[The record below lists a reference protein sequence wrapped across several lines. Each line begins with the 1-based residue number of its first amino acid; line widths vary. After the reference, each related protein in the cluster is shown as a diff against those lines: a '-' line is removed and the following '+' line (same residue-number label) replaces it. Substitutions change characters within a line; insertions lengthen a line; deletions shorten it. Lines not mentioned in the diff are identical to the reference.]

1 MVPLRELDAKS
12 ILSEDI
18 FEEVF
23 DQEDEIYKA
32 RLLLSLQDR
41 AAELG
46 VKKKFEELVKA
57 YKRVERE
64 MKRQGQKPKR
74 GNLGSM
80 ENWTNFDGPYERL
93 YCGSWIAT
101 ENGIYTQNTGT
112 AEVLACRHPIQ
123 PIERMKNL
131 ETGDEQMKLAYKRKG
146 KWFEVIVPK
155 DILSSANK
163 ITSLYKRGIS
173 VTSENAKY
181 LVRYLQDVEDLNDDH
196 INIQYSTSKLGWTR
210 GCFVPY
216 DDDVMFDGDSRFGQ
230 VYESICQRGNRTAW
244 YGHVKELRKHGR
256 IETKFMLAASFA
268 SVLVEVVGGLPFF
281 VDLWGETE
289 GGKSVSLMLAC
300 SVWANPEE
308 NAYIKD
314 YKGTEVGLEAVC
326 DLLNHLP
333 LMLDDTSKKNR
344 RIEENFEGLVY
355 DLCSGKGKTR
365 SNRDLGIS
373 QEKHWKNAILTNG
386 ERPLSSYV
394 AQGGA
399 INRILELEC
408 GQKVYDDPQK
418 TLQIL
423 KHNYGFAGR
432 EFVDV
437 VKNLGSEKI
446 CRMQQEIQR
455 EIYTDEKMQ
464 KQSIALSIVLVADRI
479 ATDYLFLDGQYIGIE
494 EAMQVLIDRNEL
506 SDNERC
512 YQYILGEVAINSAK
526 FDALSPT
533 SEKWGCMEKGY
544 VVIYNNVFDS
554 ICKRGGFSKK
564 AFLSWAERK
573 GLLQT
578 QGSNPTKVKK
588 VNGSAV
594 RCVFLRLDD
603 GLEFDRDGFQRL
615 GNADDE
621 EVPFK

>member
-1 MVPLRELDAKS
+1 MVPLRKLDAKS
-12 ILSEDI
+12 ILAEEI

-32 RLLLSLQDR
+32 RLLLSLEDR

-64 MKRQGQKPKR
+64 TKHKKQKQGTV
-74 GNLGSM
+74 GTL
-80 ENWTNFDGPYERL
+80 ENWTNFDGPYERM
-93 YCGSWIAT
+93 YCGSWIASD
-101 ENGIYTQNTGT
+101 NGIYSQNMGT
-112 AEVLACRHPIQ
+112 ADMLACRHPIL
-123 PIERMKNL
+123 PIERLKNL
-131 ETGDEQMKLAYKRKG
+131 ETGDEQMRLAYKRKG

-155 DILSSANK
+155 DVLSSANK
-163 ITSLYKRGIS
+163 ITALYKRGIS
-173 VTSENAKY
+173 VTSGNANL
-181 LVRYLQDVEDLNDDH
+181 LVRYLQDIEDLNDDH
-196 INIQYSTSKLGWTR
+196 INIQYSTSKLGWIK
-210 GCFVPY
+210 GGFVPY
-216 DDDVMFDGDSRFGQ
+216 DDEAVFDGDSRFRQ
-230 VYESICQRGNRTAW
+230 IYESVCQRGNRAAW
-244 YGHVKELRKHGR
+244 YEHVKKLRKRGR

-268 SVLVEVVGGLPFF
+268 SVLVEIVGGLPFF

-333 LMLDDTSKKNR
+333 MMLDDTSKKNR

-355 DLCSGKGKTR
+355 DMCSGKGKTR
-365 SNRDLGIS
+365 SNKELGIS
-373 QEKHWKNAILTNG
+373 QEKHWKNIILTNG

-394 AQGGA
+394 TQGGA

-408 GQKVYDDPQK
+408 GEKIYTDPQE
-418 TLQIL
+418 TLGIL
-423 KHNYGFAGR
+423 KRNYGFAGK

-437 VKNLGSEKI
+437 IKNLGGERI
-446 CRMQQEIQR
+446 CKMQQEIQR
-455 EIYTDEKMQ
+455 EIYADEKMQ
-464 KQSIALSIVLVADRI
+464 KQSISLSIVLTADRI
-479 ATDYLFLDGQYIGIE
+479 ATDYLFCDGQYIGID
-494 EAMQVLIDRNEL
+494 EAMQVLTDKSEL

-512 YQYILGEVAINSAK
+512 YQYILGEVAVNSAK
-526 FDALSPT
+526 FDSLAAS

-544 VVIYNNVFDS
+544 VVIYNNAFDT
-554 ICKRGGFSKK
+554 ICKKGGFSKK
-564 AFLSWAERK
+564 AFLSWADRK

-578 QGSNPTKVKK
+578 QGNNPTKVKK
-588 VNGSAV
+588 VNGTAI

-603 GLEFDRDGFQRL
+603 GLKFDKQGFQIL
-615 GNADDE
+615 GDKADE